1 MQNRQNKNNENVSEV
16 SDFNVTML
24 TNAKNRRKQLHIPI
38 ILILRQNA
46 FDIYHSLVSI

>member
-1 MQNRQNKNNENVSEV
+1 MKIMKNMSEV

-24 TNAKNRRKQLHIPI
+24 TNAKNRRKQFHIPI

-46 FDIYHSLVSI
+46 SDIYHSLVSI